1 MKKAATQFLKNNDEV
16 NYVMFTPDGKLLI
29 GSNLGI
35 TCNYDGL
42 ELYHILMI
50 AEKHFSDL
58 FAAASDHDLL
68 KDIVKLQAESQGR

>member
-1 MKKAATQFLKNNDEV
+1 MKKQAAQFLRDNDDV
-16 NYVMFTPDGKLLI
+16 GYVMYTPDGKLLI

-42 ELYHILMI
+42 EMYHILMI
-50 AEKHFSDL
+50 AERHFSDL

-68 KDIVKLQAESQGR
+68 KDIVKVQAADQER